1 MTMRIIIII
10 QYAHGV
16 IVKIDSDN
24 GTVYTLINYMF
35 NIYLIS
41 IYLNLYMYNTN
52 LHAISM
58 VKVLELL
65 LTNFLSTNENKQKS
79 NKVQ

>member
-1 MTMRIIIII
+1 MTMRITII
-10 QYAHGV
+10 QYVHGV

-24 GTVYTLINYMF
+24 GTVYTLIKYMF

-41 IYLNLYMYNTN
+41 IYLNLYIYNTN

-58 VKVLELL
+58 VKVLE
-65 LTNFLSTNENKQKS
+65 TIVAYIIF
-79 NKVQ
+79 